1 VIDFESLLKLLAMI
15 GMVLGVGLVN
25 RWLAEPGGP
34 ALSEVLDTFLNPPMR
49 KVKEEDEPARWQ
61 VERLHPYRSADRPM
75 GAPVPSPHTLAHP
88 AGGAFGIGTG
98 HSR

>member
-1 VIDFESLLKLLAMI
+1 VIDFESLLQLLAMI

-25 RWLAEPGGP
+25 RWLSEPGEP
-34 ALSEVLDTFLNPPMR
+34 ALPAVLGAILNPPTR
-49 KVKEEDEPARWQ
+49 KVREEDEPARWQ
-61 VERLHPYRSADRPM
+61 VERLRPYRSPDRTT
-75 GAPVPSPHTLAHP
+75 GAPVPTPHTLAHP

>member
-1 VIDFESLLKLLAMI
+1 MIDFESLFVLLAMI

-25 RWLAEPGGP
+25 RWLAEPDGP
-34 ALSEVLDTFLNPPMR
+34 ALPAVLAAYLNQPTR
-49 KVKEEDEPARWQ
+49 KVKEEAEPARWQ
-61 VERLHPYRSADRPM
+61 LERLRPYRSADRTM
-75 GAPVPSPHTLAHP
+75 GAPVPTPHTLAHP